1 MRQRHIGD
9 GVSSDC
15 MIEAS
20 ITEIV
25 TRFRRES
32 SISIAAVSA
41 KSLINEPCRPRWG
54 WPPRQRQGEWPQLPR
69 N

>member
-1 MRQRHIGD
+1 
-9 GVSSDC
+9 
-15 MIEAS
+15 
-20 ITEIV
+20 V